1 MTVQDVYNAINAAAD
16 FSLALDFDNVGL
28 LVGDPN
34 DEVKTALVALDATD
48 AVIDEAVMRGAN
60 LIVTHHPVIF
70 EPMKH
75 VTADTLAWR
84 LIRAGISVISAHTNL
99 DAAHGGVNDGLA
111 ELLELQEVTM
121 LGNPPGGVGIGRVGK
136 LKRGMTPPEFAYYAK
151 QMLGAQAVRYCDGGR
166 AIERVAV
173 VGGSGGSELL
183 TAAEQ
188 GCEALVTGD
197 VKHNVMLE
205 AVRRRITVIDAGHHL
220 TENVPA
226 TQRLMQ
232 VVGEL
237 LGADKV
243 SLSREGIDPATT
255 I

>member
-1 MTVQDVYNAINAAAD
+1 MTVQQVYNAINAAAD
-16 FSLALDFDNVGL
+16 FSLAREFDNVGL

-34 DEVKTALVALDATD
+34 DEVKTVLVALDATD

-60 LIVTHHPVIF
+60 LIVTHHPVIY

-75 VTADTLAWR
+75 VTSDTLAWK
-84 LIRAGISVISAHTNL
+84 LVRAGISVISAHTNL
-99 DAAHGGVNDGLA
+99 DVAHGGVNDGLA
-111 ELLELQEVTM
+111 ELLELQEITM
-121 LGNPPGGVGIGRVGK
+121 IGDPPGGIGMGRAGK

-166 AIERVAV
+166 AIEHVAV
-173 VGGSGGSELL
+173 VGGSGSSELDKV
-183 TAAEQ
+183 AAM
-188 GCEALVTGD
+188 GCEAYVTGD
-197 VKHNVMLE
+197 VKHKVMLE

-226 TQRLMQ
+226 TRRLLQ

-243 SLSREGIDPATT
+243 SLSRSGIDPTTT